1 MRLLFIFLFIFL
13 TYSSADEIQ
22 RIEGIVDEI
31 SKLRSDYA
39 KLEDELVL
47 SQYQLKDE
55 REKNSILQEDLKLY
69 SNYTKKE
76 AEYKSEISSLDL
88 EIKQAKKALKIKE
101 KEIKNLKSLKT
112 KKSKSTI
119 KEKKCLNYQSIKEE
133 STFPKLLMKEQYQT
147 SNTNKSN
154 YFKAHAF
161 RANTFA
167 PIYDSVAGKVVDTWE
182 PMTSFTS
189 NEKKDG
195 WIKITGYFVEKIWRP
210 ASQELWIK
218 SQDAT
223 MRSH

>member
-1 MRLLFIFLFIFL
+1 MKVLFIFLFIFL
-13 TYSSADEIQ
+13 TYSCADEIQ

-76 AEYKSEISSLDL
+76 SEYKKKISSLDL
-88 EIKQAKKALKIKE
+88 EIKKIKKELKVKE
-101 KEIKNLKSLKT
+101 KEINTLKT
-112 KKSKSTI
+112 KKSINKI
-119 KEKKCLNYQSIKEE
+119 KENNCLNYQTHKEE
-133 STFPKLLMKEQYQT
+133 NTFPKLLMKEKYKTALHSQ
-147 SNTNKSN
+147 SEH
-154 YFKAHAF
+154 FKAHAF
-161 RANTFA
+161 RANKFA
-167 PIYDSVAGKVVDTWE
+167 HIYDGVNGKIVDTWE

-195 WIKITGYFVEKIWRP
+195 WIKITGYFVQKTWRP
-210 ASQELWIK
+210 ATKELWIQ

-223 MRSH
+223 IRSR

>member
-13 TYSSADEIQ
+13 TYSSAGEIQ

-76 AEYKSEISSLDL
+76 AEYKSKISSLDL
-88 EIKQAKKALKIKE
+88 QLQKLKKELKV
-101 KEIKNLKSLKT
+101 
-112 KKSKSTI
+112 
-119 KEKKCLNYQSIKEE
+119 KEKKCLNYQSVKEE
-133 STFPKLLMKEQYQT
+133 STFPKLLMKEKYQI

-154 YFKAHAF
+154 HFQAHAF
-161 RANTFA
+161 RANKFA
-167 PIYDSVAGKVVDTWE
+167 PIYDGVSGRVVDTWE